1 MNNLYHR
8 ILFTWII
15 VISNLAGIHAF
26 AENISLSD
34 SLITDDYVYEYTF
47 SDFDKAQQIMEKLRE
62 RKTLSPH
69 RMDIVEGDLY
79 FNTGKYYQALKFY
92 KRALESDSVK
102 ADDKL
107 YMEQVHRMISSYDCL
122 HDELKK
128 ADYVKLL
135 LQKAKACGNKEMES
149 IALFNMGKMIYYQED
164 KKQGYELMNEAIEL
178 MKNTDYKYKYDNLRY
193 NYNTLLIMQQR
204 DNQYEKAL
212 KTLDLL
218 EEIVTKD
225 MEGTTDIGSLTDKE
239 KKTMYAQRALILSRL
254 GRMQEADEAYR
265 AWLAI
270 GDTYSKDD
278 YLIIPYLMDRKLY
291 DKVIEMNKAH
301 EDFLYTHN
309 DTVTYHMRT
318 IKRSLGDAYEKKK
331 EYKEAAKYFKDLA
344 ILIDS
349 LKVREQKSSALEL
362 AKIYETHEKDMQIKE
377 QKAKLEE
384 QHIILVA
391 ILGVLFLAGLAF
403 YLVIRHLRAIKRKNR
418 FLARQIDSQL
428 AYREELHKANEEIKQ
443 LLKQQ
448 HELSLPIA
456 SRKQTQSREKEED
469 YGDIRTSAED
479 KKLFEEL
486 DRLVEED
493 KLFLDPNISRELLLN
508 QLHISKNTFAQLIQ
522 AYSGTNFSG
531 YINNKRLDYSI
542 HLLKDY
548 KRYTIEAVATDSGFS
563 NVRSFYRIFREKYG
577 MTPSEYR
584 NTFEKE

>member
-1 MNNLYHR
+1 MNYLYHR

-15 VISNLAGIHAF
+15 LASSFAGMHAF
-26 AENISLSD
+26 AENIPLPD
-34 SLITDDYVYEYTF
+34 SLITDDFVYEYTF
-47 SDFDKAQQIMEKLRE
+47 SDFDKAQQIMEKLRG
-62 RKTLSPH
+62 RKALPLF
-69 RMDIVEGDLY
+69 RLDIVEGDLY

-92 KRALESDSVK
+92 KRALKSDSVK
-102 ADDKL
+102 ADDRL

-128 ADYVKLL
+128 ANYVKLL
-135 LQKAKACGNKEMES
+135 LQKAKECGNREMES
-149 IALFNMGKMIYYQED
+149 IALFNMGKMVYYQED
-164 KKQGYELMNEAIEL
+164 KQQGYKLMNEAIEL

-218 EEIVTKD
+218 EEVVTKD
-225 MEGTTDIGSLTDKE
+225 MEGTTEIGGLADKE
-239 KKTMYAQRALILSRL
+239 KKTMYVQRTLILSRL
-254 GRMQEADEAYR
+254 GKMPEADEAYR
-265 AWLAI
+265 AWQAI
-270 GDTYSKDD
+270 GDVYSKDD

-291 DKVIEMNKAH
+291 DKVIEMNTAH
-301 EDFLYTHN
+301 EDFLYAHK
-309 DTVTYHMRT
+309 DTISYHMRT

-362 AKIYETHEKDMQIKE
+362 AKVYETHEKDLQIKE
-377 QKAKLEE
+377 QKAKLKE
-384 QHIILVA
+384 QRIILVA
-391 ILGVLFLAGLAF
+391 TLGVLFLAGLAF

-418 FLARQIDSQL
+418 FLAKQIDSQL
-428 AYREELHKANEEIKQ
+428 AYREELHKANDEIKL

-448 HELSLPIA
+448 HESPIPEENG
-456 SRKQTQSREKEED
+456 KQAQSGEKEDD
-469 YGDIRTSAED
+469 YGDARMSTED
-479 KKLFEEL
+479 RLFEEL
-486 DRLVEED
+486 DRLVEKD
-493 KLFLDPNISRELLLN
+493 QLFLDPNISRELLLN

-522 AYSGTNFSG
+522 TYSGTNFSG

-584 NTFEKE
+584 NTFVKE

>member
-1 MNNLYHR
+1 
-8 ILFTWII
+8 
-15 VISNLAGIHAF
+15 
-26 AENISLSD
+26 
-34 SLITDDYVYEYTF
+34 
-47 SDFDKAQQIMEKLRE
+47 MEKLRE

-265 AWLAI
+265 AWLTI

-448 HELSLPIA
+448 HEPSLPIA
-456 SRKQTQSREKEED
+456 SGKQTQSREKEED